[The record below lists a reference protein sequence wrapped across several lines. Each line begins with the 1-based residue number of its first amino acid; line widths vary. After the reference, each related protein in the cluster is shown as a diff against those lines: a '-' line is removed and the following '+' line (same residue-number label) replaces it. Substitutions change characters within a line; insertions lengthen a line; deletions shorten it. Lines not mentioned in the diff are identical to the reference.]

1 LAKHRYKHLH
11 DKIIANLEKNNFS
24 QTFIYEILHYMTT
37 TFEKSNIDHILE
49 HFDFCKD
56 AFFYLQNGI
65 IVNDRKID
73 SNIRDLILELSIVL
87 EAKKFSFQKKSLL
100 EIKNID
106 IFLEYSYELQK
117 NLYGFKIIDEKKYNE
132 IYQTILYNRNVLLSK
147 YLLNFYFQ
155 QLQKDKEL
163 NNFVVE
169 LIKKYEFT
177 IEQTKDN
184 EEDYNYFSLILD
196 YIIELY
202 NEGLSKNYINSILN
216 NIYKN
221 LIVSKNQNI
230 IMYLEDIKNKIEKL
244 NNKTKKRITV
254 FNNSDF
260 NKLSNILNYSSNNN
274 DFYYDENII
283 TIDPPQA
290 ENLDDALSLKIDNK
304 GNYEVGLYITDVSSE
319 IMFGTNLDAMAF
331 ESFQSHNRKCSIFPK
346 EISLGKCSLLPEQN
360 RKIVACFIKFNQNGD
375 MLSYEFNKGY
385 INIKAEN
392 RFSYER
398 ANKILANKFFDDKS
412 TDTLRHLSDLSK
424 KGFFSKIKHN
434 VEYSPSEMI
443 IAKFMSMYNI
453 LVAQEMI
460 SKKIPAI
467 YRARDYS
474 GDLDLTVVSPYLALL
489 TSNNQ
494 NLKNNSRVILS
505 QPYYTTDLK
514 THCDKNSQFYIQVT
528 SPLRRY
534 FDLINQRLFSVVFD
548 EESLNLI
555 MNKDY
560 EIALKKY
567 LGSLVTLN
575 NEKNVYIL
583 KRDKIH
589 F

>member
-1 LAKHRYKHLH
+1 MAKHRYKHLH

-37 TFEKSNIDHILE
+37 TFEKSNFDHILE

-73 SNIRDLILELSIVL
+73 SDIRDLILELSIVL

-385 INIKAEN
+385 INI
-392 RFSYER
+392 
-398 ANKILANKFFDDKS
+398 
-412 TDTLRHLSDLSK
+412 
-424 KGFFSKIKHN
+424 
-434 VEYSPSEMI
+434 
-443 IAKFMSMYNI
+443 
-453 LVAQEMI
+453 
-460 SKKIPAI
+460 
-467 YRARDYS
+467 
-474 GDLDLTVVSPYLALL
+474 
-489 TSNNQ
+489 
-494 NLKNNSRVILS
+494 
-505 QPYYTTDLK
+505 
-514 THCDKNSQFYIQVT
+514 
-528 SPLRRY
+528 
-534 FDLINQRLFSVVFD
+534 
-548 EESLNLI
+548 
-555 MNKDY
+555 
-560 EIALKKY
+560 
-567 LGSLVTLN
+567 
-575 NEKNVYIL
+575 
-583 KRDKIH
+583 
-589 F
+589 